1 MKTSNTSYRGV
12 ILLFIGILS
21 QQWTQSQTEN
31 IDRSNHAL
39 LWEISGNS
47 LKQPSYLFGTFH
59 NNALE
64 LFDQPDSVFYA
75 LSSSDA
81 VSLEVDIS
89 KIMGEVDVIRNP
101 HGKLPGSLNWL
112 VQNPENVTYTQY
124 GSDAGRP
131 QFLDMYFNQ
140 VADQCQKQFYPLET
154 LEEQLA
160 ISLNFGRKKTGF
172 TPKKTYDLADMK
184 RMYLEGD
191 IEQLH
196 DVTRESCLAFEGLY
210 EDLIVKRNYVMA
222 RGIDTLVQRYRLFCA
237 VGAAHLGGEEG
248 IIPILESMGYTLR
261 RVTPVFSEQRSVFI
275 DQIKSCEGYQFVDPV
290 YGFIL
295 NLEGKP
301 RQVVEKDGAHNLIYQ
316 ELGQGNTFSV
326 YTYHMEALQSLAQVW
341 RNIQANVDIK
351 TSRDF
356 EEITLYN
363 GTPAIQVFIEENSGE
378 KYWIRFFVRNSI
390 TYILHATGGVR
401 FLNSKRALQFFER
414 FRFIEAKDQNFEH
427 EHEVF
432 QSPTKTLAVT
442 MPSRGHEFGDSDR
455 EVQYWRR
462 KSFNP
467 VSGETFF
474 MYESILHNDYL
485 MYTND
490 DFGAHLVEEFDRDS
504 LEFYDE
510 SSTSLF
516 AEKSFRATF
525 HGQTVR
531 GKIRQFGNILHFVQ
545 YNGEDS
551 VAAQQFISSMTF
563 IPFEAPTSFRSI
575 RKNDFYTKATISGF
589 KKMPD
594 LNEMNFRKMKH
605 YALNDVERALTYEVI
620 IKQYQPWSFIPK
632 PIDSI
637 LTDQIAWPDSS
648 LVPSTYERTFFT
660 DGHTHNMNFKIVFT
674 SSNNVWRGR
683 VSVSGQDIRLVTLT
697 YPLNA
702 DSLYSHIPFIDSTIF
717 EKNEVPT
724 LQSPQF
730 TAIQKQ
736 LNGDG
741 AMRQNFKLFLAE
753 SDLDAATAWRL
764 LTELDQVGTQ
774 RRDTD
779 RANSIRNL
787 LFHQIDTLTAPDAM
801 YELWKTSYLE
811 ENIDFSGHALYLFT
825 KSNHPLLSSLI
836 STLSEREIYP
846 LNWSMLQLLPEQYET
861 FQSNWL
867 FFEKV
872 FLENSPNWQF
882 FDGLDS
888 LIHIPFFRDFIQ
900 SEKFQ
905 HYCTQDKHLQWVILR
920 YIHLL
925 LKSGGTE
932 EQLNNLFK
940 KWDVSSPAKLGL
952 GISAKEALGRNIK
965 KRERKA
971 ITNNVF
977 TAMGYALGTSVFM
990 NNQQTSAYLQSNE
1003 LLSAVDIAGLL
1014 SFYHY
1019 LDEVEEEN
1027 HALNYQFNVQITVDG
1042 AYRNYAIF
1050 QSLEN
1055 GTIYHFARLIP
1066 EENFI
1071 PSLGEIGAD
1080 TVFFEY
1086 NEPMSAARVMAILQK
1101 KLNE

>member
-1 MKTSNTSYRGV
+1 LRIISPPIFYV
-12 ILLFIGILS
+12 CLCFLLIHGNQFA
-21 QQWTQSQTEN
+21 QN
-31 IDRSNHAL
+31 NDIDRSNHSL

-47 LKQPSYLFGTFH
+47 LSSPSYLFGTFH

-75 LSSSDA
+75 LNLAEA

-101 HGKLPGSLNWL
+101 HGKLPGSLKWL

-154 LEEQLA
+154 LEEQMA

-172 TPKKTYDLADMK
+172 TPKNTYDLADMK

-196 DVTRESCLAFEGLY
+196 DVTRESCLPFEGLY

-248 IIPILESMGYTLR
+248 IIPILEDMGYTLR
-261 RVTPVFSEQRSVFI
+261 RVTPVFSEQRSAFI
-275 DQIKSCEGYQFVDPV
+275 DQIKSCDGYQFIDPV
-290 YGFIL
+290 YGYIL

-326 YTYHMEALQSLAQVW
+326 YTYHMEALQSLSQVW
-341 RNIQANVDIK
+341 RNIQANLDIK

-356 EEITLYN
+356 EKITLYN

-401 FLNSKRALQFFER
+401 FLNSKRAPQFFER
-414 FRFIEAKDQNFEH
+414 FRFLEANDQTLDTDY
-427 EHEVF
+427 EVF
-432 QSPTKTLAVT
+432 HSPTKTLSVT
-442 MPSRGHEFGDSDR
+442 MPSLGHEFGDSDR

-467 VSGETFF
+467 ISGETFF

-485 MYTND
+485 MYNND
-490 DFGAHLVEEFDRDS
+490 DFGAHLVEEFDKDS
-504 LEFYDE
+504 LEFFNE
-510 SSTSLF
+510 RNTSLF
-516 AEKSFRATF
+516 AEKSFRAKF

-551 VAAQQFISSMTF
+551 IAAHEFISSMTY
-563 IPFEAPTSFRSI
+563 IPFEAPTTFRSI
-575 RKNDFYTKATISGF
+575 QKNDFSTKATISGF

-594 LNEMNFRKMKH
+594 LNQMNFRKMKH

-620 IKQYQPWSFIPK
+620 IKQYQPWSFIPTS
-632 PIDSI
+632 IDSI
-637 LTDQIAWPDSS
+637 LSDQIAWPDSS
-648 LVPSTYERTFFT
+648 LVPSKYEREFFSE
-660 DGHTHNMNFKIVFT
+660 GNTHNMNFKITFT
-674 SSNNVWRGR
+674 SSRNVWKGR

-702 DSLYSHIPFIDSTIF
+702 DSLYAHLPFIDSTIF

-724 LQSPQF
+724 IQTPQF
-730 TAIQKQ
+730 TAIQQQ

-741 AMRQNFKLFLAE
+741 EMRHDFKLFLAE
-753 SDLDAATAWRL
+753 SNLNAATAWRL
-764 LTELDQVGTQ
+764 LSELEQIGTQ

-779 RANSIRNL
+779 RGNSIRNI
-787 LFHQIDTLTAPDAM
+787 LFQQVDTLLAPDAIF
-801 YELWKTSYLE
+801 EFWKTSYLE

-825 KSNHPLLSSLI
+825 KSNHPLLSSII
-836 STLSEREIYP
+836 STLSQREVYP
-846 LNWSMLQLLPEQYET
+846 LNESLIQILPEEHIT
-861 FQSNWL
+861 FQTNWV
-867 FFEKV
+867 FFERV
-872 FLENSPNWQF
+872 LLENSPNWQF
-882 FDGLDS
+882 FTALDS
-888 LIHIPFFRDFIQ
+888 LVHIPFYRDFIQ

-905 HYCTQDKHLQWVILR
+905 NYCTQENHLQWVILR
-920 YIHLL
+920 YINLL

-932 EQLNNLFK
+932 EQLNKPFK
-940 KWDVSSPAKLGL
+940 NWDTSNPAKQGL
-952 GISAKEALGRNIK
+952 GIAAKEVMGQNIK

-971 ITNNVF
+971 IENNVF
-977 TAMGYALGTSVFM
+977 TAMGYALGASVFM
-990 NNQQTSAYLQSNE
+990 NNMNTTDFLQSNE
-1003 LLSAVDIAGLL
+1003 LIAPVQIAGLL
-1014 SFYHY
+1014 SYYHY
-1019 LDEVEEEN
+1019 LDEVEEED
-1027 HALNYQFNVQITVDG
+1027 HALHYQFNVQVTVAG
-1042 AYRNYAIF
+1042 TYQNYAIF
-1050 QSLEN
+1050 QSIEN

-1066 EENFI
+1066 EDNFI
-1071 PSLGEIGAD
+1071 PSLDEIGKD
-1080 TVFFEY
+1080 TLYFEY
-1086 NEPMSAARVMAILQK
+1086 NEPMNAARVMAILGK